1 MNIME
6 EKVSKIWSILSF
18 YMESAAECMSK
29 LLNYVQSNSMEQEME
44 QAKAFIF
51 HIEVLFNALNEIE
64 SRMKQFNEST
74 ALQYLNEPRELVRK
88 ILYFFSTLTHS
99 TAVHYDYMNDFLPL
113 INLLSQ
119 TLKILIRTAL
129 ICAINL
135 VNIFFFFFFYELM
148 NDIRGIHIIFIYYI
162 PYMFI
167 YIYILLFLFNYFKSY
182 YFNNILYININF
194 K

>member
-29 LLNYVQSNSMEQEME
+29 LLNYVQSNSLEQEME

-135 VNIFFFFFFYELM
+135 VNIFFFFFFFFFFFNFY
-148 NDIRGIHIIFIYYI
+148 IFYQ
-162 PYMFI
+162 F
-167 YIYILLFLFNYFKSY
+167 YFFYFY
-182 YFNNILYININF
+182 YFFFFFYF
-194 K
+194 FFF